1 MSFNYSWC
9 NFTRVILFLNH
20 WILLDLMLEKE
31 LDVMTL
37 MIFILQNSRLS
48 HTLKLVTYSLLS
60 LYNNSFGTREM
71 NEMKMNK
78 NNNFKIFFKQ
88 ILVTKLVV
96 A

>member
-48 HTLKLVTYSLLS
+48 HTLKLFTYSLLS
-60 LYNNSFGTREM
+60 LYNNLFGTREM
-71 NEMKMNK
+71 NGMKMNK
-78 NNNFKIFFKQ
+78 NNIFKIFFKQ